1 MSEEKK
7 IHAVGFFEGLPID
20 DPNSFIDTLEE
31 MPKAVGRDLLIKV
44 QAVSVNPVDT
54 MPLES

>member
-7 IHAVGFFEGLPID
+7 IHAIGFFEGLPID
-20 DPNSFIDTLEE
+20 DPNSFIETLEE

-44 QAVSVNPVDT
+44 EAVSVNPVDT
-54 MPLES
+54 K